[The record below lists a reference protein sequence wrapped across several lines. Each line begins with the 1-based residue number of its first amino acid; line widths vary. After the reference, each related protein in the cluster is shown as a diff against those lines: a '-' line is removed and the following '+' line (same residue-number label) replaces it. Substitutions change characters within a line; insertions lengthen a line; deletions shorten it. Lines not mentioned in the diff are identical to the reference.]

1 MGFRI
6 TGSLVFDP
14 YFMKK
19 DSGGM
24 EKLHLISD
32 KQNVLVLQNLG
43 GKWLQLKLIL
53 GGSRQKELVFSKQKD
68 G

>member
-24 EKLHLISD
+24 KKLHLISD

-43 GKWLQLKLIL
+43 GKWL
-53 GGSRQKELVFSKQKD
+53 
-68 G
+68 

>member
-14 YFMKK
+14 LFMKK
-19 DSGGM
+19 DSRGM

-32 KQNVLVLQNLG
+32 KQNVLVLQNLD
-43 GKWLQLKLIL
+43 GKWL
-53 GGSRQKELVFSKQKD
+53 
-68 G
+68 